1 MTVCVCLCVCP
12 AHLWGRSGCSRTL
25 EWHTAPSSEALSCR
39 QQNAQSE
46 PATYCKAQKRMCVIR
61 VMCTVP
67 TYVCAYMCYMY
78 NLYLSHTVYRHVYIH
93 ANTHSIHTCTCTP
106 THPPR
111 YVPTNTH
118 KCTCTHMHTRTYT
131 HLPVFKQA
139 FSLSLVACDGARG
152 SLPLDRVDSLV
163 TCSRMLWYGEQQQV
177 RLS

>member
-1 MTVCVCLCVCP
+1 MCVCLYVCP

-25 EWHTAPSSEALSCR
+25 EWHTAPSSAALSCH

-46 PATYCKAQKRMCVIR
+46 PATYCKAQKRMCAIR

-67 TYVCAYMCYMY
+67 TYVRTCVTCTVCTHHT
-78 NLYLSHTVYRHVYIH
+78 LYVHVYIH

-106 THPPR
+106 THPDMFLQT
-111 YVPTNTH
+111 PTNAHAHTCIHAHTH
-118 KCTCTHMHTRTYT
+118 TFLSSNR
-131 HLPVFKQA
+131 P
-139 FSLSLVACDGARG
+139 FSLSLMACNEARE
-152 SLPLDRVDSLV
+152 SLPLNRVDSLV